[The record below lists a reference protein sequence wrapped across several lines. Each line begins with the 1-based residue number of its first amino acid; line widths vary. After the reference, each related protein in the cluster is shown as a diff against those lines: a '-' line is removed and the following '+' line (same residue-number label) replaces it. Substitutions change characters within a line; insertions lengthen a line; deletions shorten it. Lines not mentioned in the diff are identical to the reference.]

1 MDGLAAVGAASSIV
15 QLVDFSLNL
24 IIASAREIRGSLSG
38 FSLKDEA
45 LEQVYQQMRS
55 ILQPVESL
63 ADDGRSRTADSSELS
78 DILGAAKSAQKDC
91 NEILS
96 ILEQLKL
103 KRGGTKRSWASM
115 VKAFKSMMGRIRLL
129 RSKHD

>member
-15 QLVDFSLNL
+15 QLVDFSLKL

-55 ILQPVESL
+55 ILQPV
-63 ADDGRSRTADSSELS
+63 
-78 DILGAAKSAQKDC
+78 
-91 NEILS
+91 
-96 ILEQLKL
+96 
-103 KRGGTKRSWASM
+103 
-115 VKAFKSMMGRIRLL
+115 
-129 RSKHD
+129 